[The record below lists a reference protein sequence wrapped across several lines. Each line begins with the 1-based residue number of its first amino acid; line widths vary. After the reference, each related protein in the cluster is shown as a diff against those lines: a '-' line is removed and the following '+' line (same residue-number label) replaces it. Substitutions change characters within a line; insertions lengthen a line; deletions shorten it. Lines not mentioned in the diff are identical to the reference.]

1 MTLVWML
8 AQAVSF
14 QQIALPG
21 GQATEV
27 PVTAAPVERVAG
39 SAGTDTRA
47 PAALPT
53 AAPPLPVRG
62 SRFSPL
68 YRARDVVDLAKRPAR
83 VTAKLLRLDAA
94 GAPDGTA
101 CTATFIAPRKLLTA
115 GHCLVDR
122 TTGKP
127 HAAFRLLARYD
138 DGRSGAEVA
147 VTRAWVESAGLKLAD
162 PTDARVTPTQC
173 TDYAVIEIAEPLGAA
188 TGWAGMSATVR
199 PDAVLH
205 RFSYPQTSSAARL
218 RAAADKPGLPEQ
230 ARAYVLKEA
239 DRLARAEPDFAPTN
253 LYYEYGVPD
262 DLQPAYVADRNG
274 YVAPGRSGSALIDAD
289 GDIVALLS
297 RSYGRTTYSCR
308 LSAAQIGAI
317 RSIVTR

>member
-1 MTLVWML
+1 MTIVWML

-27 PVTAAPVERVAG
+27 AITASPVERVEGA
-39 SAGTDTRA
+39 AGTDA
-47 PAALPT
+47 GILASPPT
-53 AAPPLPVRG
+53 SGPPLPVRG

-68 YRARDVVDLAKRPAR
+68 YRARDVVDLAVRPAR
-83 VTAKLLRLDAA
+83 TVAKLLRLDAA

-115 GHCLVDR
+115 GHCLVDP
-122 TTGKP
+122 TSGKP

-138 DGRSGAEVA
+138 DGKSGAEAA
-147 VTRAWVESAGLKLAD
+147 VTRAWVESGALKLAD
-162 PTDARVTPTQC
+162 PRDARVTPTRC

-188 TGWAGMSATVR
+188 TGWAGMTATVR

-218 RAAADKPGLPEQ
+218 RAEAAKLGLPEQ
-230 ARAYVLKEA
+230 ARAYILKEA

-253 LYYEYGVPD
+253 LYYEYGIPD
-262 DLQPAYVADRNG
+262 DHQTAYVADRNG
-274 YVAPGRSGSALIDAD
+274 YVAPGRSGSALIDER

-297 RSYGRTTYSCR
+297 RSYGGTSYSCR

-317 RSIVTR
+317 RSIVAR